1 MLYFPKK
8 DFSAITYEEI
18 DQALARLGDAAQKA
32 TGR

>member
-18 DQALARLGDAAQKA
+18 DHALARLVDAAHNA
-32 TGR
+32 TNR